1 MNKTSVILIILTTV
15 INANP
20 TICQKLSHGS
30 PDVRLEMMK
39 MWKMTEMLELI
50 SKNPY
55 LSEIN
60 NGIMRN
66 EGHLKIYENDRLVR

>member
-1 MNKTSVILIILTTV
+1 MKPKTDFS
-15 INANP
+15 
-20 TICQKLSHGS
+20 
-30 PDVRLEMMK
+30 
-39 MWKMTEMLELI
+39 MTEMLELI